1 VTLASSLRRSSL
13 LFALLVPLALHAQSL
28 ARDSVP
34 PREGRGTQRATVV
47 GAVAVRAAAP
57 PAIDGKDDDPIWHTA
72 PEITAFQQ
80 FSPASGA
87 AASFRTSVKVSYDDR
102 YLYVLVRMYDP
113 HPDSIRAYLSR
124 RDVATPSDRVKIMID
139 SYHDRRT
146 GYELAVN
153 PKGVKSDYY
162 TFNDNE
168 EDPSWDGVWDVATS
182 IDAEGWIAEYR
193 VPFSQMRFPRG
204 TSHIF
209 GFGVVRDI
217 ARLNER
223 DSWPLIRRDRT
234 GIASQ
239 FGELSGI
246 EGLGTPRHLEVMPYA
261 VTKNITTTT
270 PQLAYGRQQQITGGA
285 DLKYGVTSNF
295 TLDATANPDF
305 GQVEADPA
313 VLNLSAFETF
323 YREKRPFFIEGSGI
337 FRFDLQCHMGSC
349 SSLFYSRRIGRT
361 PEITDTST
369 TALLP
374 TSTSIIGAAKLT
386 GRTQRGLS
394 VGVLDAV
401 TDRESGSLGQT
412 LEPRSNYFVGRMQ
425 QELGAGKGNIGVM
438 LTGVN
443 RQLDAFASDSLRRTA
458 YTGGVDF
465 RRDFHSQDYRISGYF
480 VKSQVAG
487 SARAIALTQA
497 NSTHYFQKPG
507 DGEAYDTTRTSLGGD
522 AERLSFDKVNGL
534 VQFQEA
540 FIRYSAGFEINDLG
554 FLTEAGRQSQS
565 TFLGFNLTK
574 PTTLYRD
581 LFVFFDQGN
590 QWNTARISSSDL
602 TDNNATVNFDATLTN
617 SWLLHANLGVHRF
630 IPVYDDRASR
640 GGPALRRVPY
650 QDASIEVD
658 GDPRLRLLP
667 SLGIFAF
674 RGRGAADALS
684 WGYGVDPSLGFRL
697 SRSVT
702 GVVAPHFDHNS
713 DNNQWVDNIIS
724 SDQTDTAYTFGH
736 LDQNTVSLT
745 ARVDYTLSPKL
756 SLQVYAQPF
765 VSSGKYTNWRQ
776 LSDDPR
782 NEDYDRRFNRYGTQ
796 AGVSAYN
803 FDVAEFRS
811 NVVLRWEYRAGS
823 TIYAVWTQGR
833 SFENDGLEF
842 GGFNPRGGARELY
855 AVHPDNTFLIKAS
868 YWFSL

>member
-1 VTLASSLRRSSL
+1 MTLASSLARSLPL
-13 LFALLVPLALHAQSL
+13 LFVPLALHAQAL

-34 PREGRGTQRATVV
+34 PREGHGARGATVMS
-47 GAVAVRAAAP
+47 AVAVRTATAP
-57 PAIDGKDDDPIWHTA
+57 TLDGKDDDEIWRSA

-80 FSPASGA
+80 YSPTSGG

-113 HPDSIRAYLSR
+113 HPDSIRAFLSR
-124 RDVATPSDRVKIMID
+124 RDVSTPSDRVKIMID

-153 PKGVKSDYY
+153 PKGVKSDFY
-162 TFNDNE
+162 TFNDSE

-182 IDAEGWIAEYR
+182 IDAQGWIAEYR

-204 TSHIF
+204 TSHVF
-209 GFGVVRDI
+209 GFSVVRDI

-223 DSWPLIRRDRT
+223 DSWPLYHRDRT

-239 FGELSGI
+239 FGELTGI
-246 EGLGTPRHLEVMPYA
+246 EGLGTPRHLEIMPYA

-270 PQLAYGRQQQITGGA
+270 PALIYGRKQDVTGGA

-295 TLDATANPDF
+295 TLDATVNPDF

-323 YREKRPFFIEGSGI
+323 FREKRPFFIEGSGI
-337 FRFDLQCHMGSC
+337 FRFDLQCHQGAC
-349 SSLFYSRRIGRT
+349 SSLFYSRRIGRS

-386 GRTQRGLS
+386 GRTQHGLS
-394 VGVLDAV
+394 VGILDAV

-412 LEPRSNYFVGRMQ
+412 LEPRSNYFVGRVQ
-425 QELGAGKGNIGVM
+425 QELGAGKGNVGVM

-443 RQLDAFASDSLRRTA
+443 RQLDNFAADSLRRTA
-458 YTGGVDF
+458 YTGGIDF
-465 RRDFHSQDYRISGYF
+465 RRDFHAQDYRISGYV

-487 SARAIALTQA
+487 SARSIALTQA

-507 DGEAYDTTRTSLGGD
+507 DRESYDTTRTSLGGD

-540 FIRYSAGFEINDLG
+540 FLRYSAGFEINDLG

-565 TFLGFNLTK
+565 TFLGLNFTNPTK
-574 PTTLYRD
+574 LYRD
-581 LFVFFDQGN
+581 MFLYFDQHN
-590 QWNTARISSSDL
+590 QWNTARISSSNL
-602 TDNNATVNFDATLTN
+602 TDNSATANFDATLTN
-617 SWLLHANLGVHRF
+617 SWLLHANVGINRF

-650 QDASIEVD
+650 QVASIELD

-667 SLGIFAF
+667 SLGVFAF
-674 RGRGAADALS
+674 RGRGAPDALS
-684 WGYGVDPSLGFRL
+684 WGYGVDPSLAFRL

-702 GVVAPHFDHNS
+702 GVIAPHFDHNS
-713 DNNQWVDNIIS
+713 DNNQWVDNLIS
-724 SDQTDTAYTFGH
+724 SDSRDTAYTFGH

-745 ARVDYTLSPKL
+745 ARVDYTLSPKV
-756 SLQVYAQPF
+756 SLQIYAQPF

-782 NEDYDRRFNRYGTQ
+782 NADYDRRFFPYGTQ
-796 AGVSAYN
+796 IGVSAYN
-803 FDVAEFRS
+803 FNVAEFRS

-842 GGFNPRGGARELY
+842 GGFNPRGSARDLY
-855 AVHPDNTFLIKAS
+855 AIHPDNTFLIKAS

>member
-1 VTLASSLRRSSL
+1 VTLVSSLQRSSL
-13 LFALLVPLALHAQSL
+13 LLALLALLVPLALHAQSL

-57 PAIDGKDDDPIWHTA
+57 PAIDGKDDDPIWRTA

-153 PKGVKSDYY
+153 PKGVKNDFY

-182 IDAEGWIAEYR
+182 IDAQGWIAEYR

-204 TSHIF
+204 SSHVF

-246 EGLGTPRHLEVMPYA
+246 EGLATPRHLEVMPYA

-270 PQLAYGRQQQITGGA
+270 PQLAYGRQQQLTGGA
-285 DLKYGVTSNF
+285 DLKYGVTSNL
-295 TLDATANPDF
+295 TLDATVNPDF

-313 VLNLSAFETF
+313 VLNLSAFETL
-323 YREKRPFFIEGSGI
+323 YREKRPFFIEGAGI
-337 FRFDLQCHMGSC
+337 FRFDLQCHGGAC
-349 SSLFYSRRIGRT
+349 SGLFYSRRIGRS
-361 PEITDTST
+361 PEIADTST
-369 TALLP
+369 TAYLP

-386 GRTQRGLS
+386 GRTQQGLS
-394 VGVLDAV
+394 VGLMEAV
-401 TDRESGSLGQT
+401 TQREAGSLGQT
-412 LEPRSNYFVGRMQ
+412 IEPRANYLVGRIA
-425 QELGAGKGNIGVM
+425 QEMSDGNASIGAM
-438 LTGVN
+438 LTAVN
-443 RQLDAFASDSLRRTA
+443 RDNDAFSGDSLRKSA
-458 YTGGVDF
+458 YTGGLDF
-465 RRDFHSQDYRISGYF
+465 RREFHNHDYRFAGY
-480 VKSQVAG
+480 VAKSQVTG
-487 SARAIALTQA
+487 TPQAIALTQA
-497 NSTHYFQKPG
+497 NSTHYYQKPG
-507 DGEAYDTTRTSLGGD
+507 DGERYDSTRTSLGGD
-522 AERLSFDKVNGL
+522 GERLTFEKINGT
-534 VQFQEA
+534 VQYQEA
-540 FIRYSAGFEINDLG
+540 FIRYSPGFEVNDLG
-554 FLTEAGRQSQS
+554 YLTEAGEQHQS
-565 TFLGFNLTK
+565 TWLGINFVK
-574 PTTLYRD
+574 PTK
-581 LFVFFDQGN
+581 LFRSLFLTGTQDN
-590 QWNTARISSSDL
+590 QWNAVKISASDL
-602 TDNNATVNFDATLTN
+602 TDNSAGVGADAELTN
-617 SWLLHANLGVHRF
+617 SWLLHTNMTWHRF

-640 GGPALRRVPY
+640 GGPAFRRIPY
-650 QDASIEVD
+650 TDALFEID

-667 SLGIFAF
+667 SLGVYGW
-674 RGRGAADALS
+674 RGKSALS
-684 WGYGVDPSLGFRL
+684 WGYGVDPSLSFRM
-697 SRSVT
+697 SRSFT
-702 GVVAPHFDHNS
+702 GSIAPHYEHNS
-713 DNNQWVDNIIS
+713 DNNQWMDNLIA
-724 SDQTDTAYTFGH
+724 DGGADTAYTFGH
-736 LDQNTVSLT
+736 IDQNTVSLT
-745 ARVDYTLSPKL
+745 ARIDYTLSPKL

-765 VSSGKYTNWRQ
+765 ASSGKYSNWRE
-776 LSDDPR
+776 LADPR
-782 NEDYDRRFNRYGTQ
+782 NSNYNLRFKPYGTPEG
-796 AGVSAYN
+796 ASEYN
-803 FDVAEFRS
+803 FDVAEFNS

-823 TIYAVWTQGR
+823 AIYAVWTQGR
-833 SFENDGLEF
+833 NFENDGSPY
-842 GGFNPRGGARELY
+842 GNFNVHGSARDLY
-855 AVHPDNTFLIKAS
+855 AIHPDNTFLIKAS